1 MHPERFLESI
11 TLGRILPC
19 MADPEKVIAVGEPS
33 DPLDDVLPFLAH
45 LPNVISYNPG
55 TLALV
60 MRRRP
65 GFITIEPRRVS
76 ITQVADSSE
85 AVSLLDALT
94 DAINATWRH
103 RHELTAVNAP
113 RRSPRPLDLW
123 GTLPKRN
130 CGECGEA
137 TCLAFAVALIQG
149 TRQAEECPP
158 LLADAEWH
166 GRVQALLGPS

>member
-1 MHPERFLESI
+1 MDPERFLHGI
-11 TLGRILPC
+11 TLERILPC
-19 MADPEKVIAVGEPS
+19 MADPEKVIAVGAPS
-33 DPLDDVLPFLAH
+33 NPLDDVLPFLAH
-45 LPNVISYNPG
+45 LPNVITYNPG

-85 AVSLLDALT
+85 AVSLLGALA
-94 DAINATWRH
+94 DAINATWAH
-103 RHELTAVNAP
+103 RHELTAVHAP

-123 GTLPKRN
+123 GSLPRHN
-130 CGECGEA
+130 CGECGEP

-158 LLADAEWH
+158 LFADAEWRS
-166 GRVQALLGPS
+166 RVQVLLGPS

>member
-1 MHPERFLESI
+1 
-11 TLGRILPC
+11 

-65 GFITIEPRRVS
+65 GFITIEPRRIS

-94 DAINATWRH
+94 DAINATRRH
-103 RHELTAVNAP
+103 GHELTAVSAP
-113 RRSPRPLDLW
+113 RRSPRPW
-123 GTLPKRN
+123 IS
-130 CGECGEA
+130 GELSPNA
-137 TCLAFAVALIQG
+137 IAASAA
-149 TRQAEECPP
+149 RPP
-158 LLADAEWH
+158 AS
-166 GRVQALLGPS
+166 RSPSR